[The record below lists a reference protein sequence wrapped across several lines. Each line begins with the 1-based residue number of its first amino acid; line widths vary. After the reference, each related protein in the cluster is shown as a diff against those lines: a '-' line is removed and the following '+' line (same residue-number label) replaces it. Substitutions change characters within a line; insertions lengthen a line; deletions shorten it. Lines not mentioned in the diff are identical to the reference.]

1 MTTFLILLGL
11 SLFILRSQLLRVAI
25 REMGGEVK
33 GEQLHASPALGAA
46 SGWASLTG
54 ALLLVVLSV
63 AVHGY
68 LSGFAFAVLGII
80 GGVALSSLVLP
91 AIGST
96 FMLGHLGGNGD
107 RSVAEFNRRYGAHIA
122 FLVAAMAGLG
132 WLLVMRML

>member
-1 MTTFLILLGL
+1 MITFLILLGL
-11 SLFILRSQLLRVAI
+11 SVFILRSQLLRVAI
-25 REMGGEVK
+25 RQMGGEVK
-33 GEQLHASPALGAA
+33 VEQLHASPVLGAA

-54 ALLLVVLSV
+54 AILLVLLSV

-96 FMLGHLGGNGD
+96 FMMGHLGGNGD
-107 RSVAEFNRRYGAHIA
+107 KSIAEFNRRYGAHIA
-122 FLVAAMAGLG
+122 FLVAALAVLG
-132 WLLVMRML
+132 WLLVLRML

>member
-1 MTTFLILLGL
+1 MTTFVILFGL

-25 REMGGEVK
+25 REMGNEVK
-33 GEQLHASPALGAA
+33 VEKLHASPLLGAA
-46 SGWASLTG
+46 SGWAGLAG
-54 ALLLVVLSV
+54 AILLVILSV
-63 AVHGY
+63 AAHGY

-107 RSVAEFNRRYGAHIA
+107 KSIAEFNRRHGGHIA
-122 FLVAAMAGLG
+122 FSVAALAVIG
-132 WLLVMRML
+132 WLLVLRMR